1 MLENIVI
8 ITDLIRLGKDK
19 EDSKENAE
27 EPDKLD
33 YTHSPQMFR
42 HTIMLMLL
50 LCSMFSGMCI
60 SITRI
65 YKIVKTV
72 GAIPGV
78 YKVGCRTSGYI

>member
-60 SITRI
+60 SITRMS
-65 YKIVKTV
+65 KIVKTD